1 MSRGAAGSVWRARC
15 GARGAS
21 GAARVAVADT
31 VGAGDG
37 HTAGF
42 LHAYLAGASLEV
54 RAARLCQARCA
65 AAVTQ
70 HARVRGSWHM
80 GVRRTPSCARMH
92 IWI

>member
-1 MSRGAAGSVWRARC
+1 MLVGQVAVVTRGAAGSLARASC

-42 LHAYLAGASLEV
+42 LHAYLAGASLQV
-54 RAARLCQARCA
+54 RPASPGRPACA
-65 AAVTQ
+65 CAVAQ
-70 HARVRGSWHM
+70 GA
-80 GVRRTPSCARMH
+80 
-92 IWI
+92 